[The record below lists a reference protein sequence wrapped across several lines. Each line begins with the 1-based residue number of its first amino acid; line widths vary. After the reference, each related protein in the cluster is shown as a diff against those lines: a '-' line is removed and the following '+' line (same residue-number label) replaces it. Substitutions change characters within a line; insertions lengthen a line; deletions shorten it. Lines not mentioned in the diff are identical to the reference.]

1 MLKLLG
7 HTVQEDGEIWLLS
20 SAAEIGFRVSGATR
34 LVMKLEADDTADNP
48 ALEPLVPRFEI
59 LMDGNKVR
67 DIRMTEKALSVTVFD
82 GAEKRDAEIRL
93 IKLSEC
99 TQSLM
104 ALQGIDT
111 DGAITPLPA
120 RPLKMEFIGDSIT
133 CGYGVE
139 GKDVEAP
146 FTTAAENAGKAYAF
160 LTAEELNADVVMTSF
175 SGYGIVSGYTP
186 DPAERNEKELVPT
199 YYEREG
205 MNLFRLPS
213 GKRVQDIRRD
223 FEAFQPDYI
232 VMNLGTNDLSW
243 CGTDGERGRL
253 FVRKYADFLK
263 TVRRH
268 NPAAR
273 ILCALGVMG
282 TGLNQQMEQAVRDY
296 CRETGD
302 GEIRVLLLEE
312 QNVARDGLGSY
323 YHPSETTQRLLAE
336 TITDAIREWMK
347 Q

>member
-1 MLKLLG
+1 MFKLIG
-7 HTVQEDGEIWLLS
+7 HTVQEDGKIWLLS
-20 SAAEIGFRVSGATR
+20 SAAEISFRVSGATR
-34 LVMKLEADDTADNP
+34 LVVKLEADDTADNP

-59 LMDGNKVR
+59 RMNGEKVR
-67 DIRMTEKALSVTVFD
+67 DIRMTEKTLSVIVFD

-111 DGAITPLPA
+111 DGTITPLPD
-120 RPLKMEFIGDSIT
+120 RPMKMEFIGDSIT

-146 FTTAAENAGKAYAF
+146 FTTAAENAGKAFAF
-160 LTAEELNADVVMTSF
+160 LTAEALNADAVMTGF
-175 SGYGIVSGYTP
+175 SGYGIVSGYTDNP
-186 DPAERNEKELVPT
+186 SKRNEAELVPT

-205 MNLFRLPS
+205 MNPFKLPS

-223 FEAFQPDYI
+223 FATFQPDYI
-232 VMNLGTNDLSW
+232 VMNLGTNDMSW
-243 CGTDGERGRL
+243 CGTDRERGRL
-253 FVRKYADFLK
+253 FVREYADFLK
-263 TVRRH
+263 TVRNH
-268 NPAAR
+268 NPGAR

-282 TGLNQQMEQAVRDY
+282 TGLNQQMEQAVGDY

-302 GEIRVLLLEE
+302 REIRVLLLEE
-312 QNVARDGLGSY
+312 QNAARDGLGSY